1 MRTDETPSTALAR
14 QRFPRGLAQPAGGF
28 RFGADTLL
36 LAAFAAR
43 HLPRPKTAAP
53 STSSAPAHITGQAHI
68 TGLELGIGCG
78 AASLGLL
85 LLRPDLDLRLIGI
98 DTGPEMVAAARRNAE
113 ALDFSARLRV
123 EEADVRTFRWPGQA
137 RSGDGTSPEEGIGN
151 GRGAHLVF
159 SNPPFRL
166 PGTGR
171 AAATPEKDR
180 ARFEGPGGF
189 AAFAQCAAR
198 SLRPGGLF
206 CLMHLAERLPGLLR
220 GMQDV
225 GLGPELLLPVQGAT
239 GKPAR
244 LVLLLAR
251 CGGRGGLVLEPPLA
265 LYGPDGALSPEA
277 EAFCPFLSTN
287 SRRGL

>member
-14 QRFPRGLAQPAGGF
+14 QRFPRGLTQPAGGF

-43 HLPRPKTAAP
+43 HLPRPKTTAALA
-53 STSSAPAHITGQAHI
+53 SGAPARI

-85 LLRPDLDLRLIGI
+85 LRRPDLDLRLIGI
-98 DTGPEMVAAARRNAE
+98 DTGPEMLAAARRNAE
-113 ALDFSARLRV
+113 ALGFADRLQV
-123 EEADVRTFRWPGQA
+123 EEADVQAFRWPGQA
-137 RSGDGTSPEEGIGN
+137 RPEGETGPKGGTANE
-151 GRGAHLVF
+151 RGAHLVF

-198 SLRPGGLF
+198 NLRPGGMF

-220 GMQDV
+220 DMQDA
-225 GLGPELLLPVQGAT
+225 GLGPELLLPVQGGAD
-239 GKPAR
+239 KPAR

-251 CGGRGGLVLEPPLA
+251 RGGRGGLALEPPLV
-265 LYGPDGALSPEA
+265 LYGSDGALRPEV
-277 EAFCPFLSTN
+277 EAFCPFLATN
-287 SRRGL
+287 SRKGL

>member
-1 MRTDETPSTALAR
+1 MRTEEIPSTALAR
-14 QRFPRGLAQPAGGF
+14 QRFPRGLTQPAGGF

-43 HLPRPKTAAP
+43 HLPSPKATAAHA
-53 STSSAPAHITGQAHI
+53 SGAPARITGQAQI
-68 TGLELGIGCG
+68 NGLELGIGCG

-113 ALDFSARLRV
+113 ALDFSDRLQV
-123 EEADVRTFRWPGQA
+123 EEAGVRAFRWPGQA
-137 RSGDGTSPEEGIGN
+137 GPKGGNGPEESTGK
-151 GRGAHLVF
+151 GAHLVF

-198 SLRPGGLF
+198 SLRPGGMF

-220 GMQDV
+220 DMQDA
-225 GLGPELLLPVQGAT
+225 GLGPELLLPVQGGAD
-239 GKPAR
+239 KPAR

-251 CGGRGGLVLEPPLA
+251 RGGRGGLTLEPPLV
-265 LYGPDGALSPEA
+265 LYGSDGALRPEA
-277 EAFCPFLSTN
+277 EAFCPFLATN
-287 SRRGL
+287 SRKGL

>member
-1 MRTDETPSTALAR
+1 MRTEETPSTALAR
-14 QRFPRGLAQPAGGF
+14 QRFPRGLAQPAEGF

-43 HLPRPKTAAP
+43 HLPNPKTAA
-53 STSSAPAHITGQAHI
+53 APASGTLQINGQAQI
-68 TGLELGIGCG
+68 KGLELGIGCG

-98 DTGPEMVAAARRNAE
+98 DTGPEMAAAARRNAE
-113 ALDFSARLRV
+113 ALDFSDRLHV
-123 EEADVRTFRWPGQA
+123 EEADVSA
-137 RSGDGTSPEEGIGN
+137 YHGN
-151 GRGAHLVF
+151 GAHLVF

-198 SLRPGGLF
+198 SLRPGGMF
-206 CLMHLAERLPGLLR
+206 CLMHLAERLPSLLR
-220 GMQDV
+220 DMQDT
-225 GLGPELLLPVQGAT
+225 GLGPELLLPVQGVT

-251 CGGRGGLVLEPPLA
+251 RGGRGGLALEPPLV
-265 LYGPDGALSPEA
+265 LYGPDGALSAEA
-277 EAFCPFLSTN
+277 EAFCPFLATN
-287 SRRGL
+287 SRKGL